1 MFVCSGQKLFQQVI
15 LMAGSDLCDWTV
27 VGPHYFSNPLEY
39 TQELGR
45 RVGCDPDYGVPMEIL
60 MECLRSKHFDEIVNA
75 SASVW
80 RKVRAAAG
88 GGGVGGGGRGG
99 LRAVLCSCVVTMY

>member
-1 MFVCSGQKLFQQVI
+1 
-15 LMAGSDLCDWTV
+15 MAGSDLCDWTV

-80 RKVRAAAG
+80 RKVRAAVG
-88 GGGVGGGGRGG
+88 GGWGGVGVGVGVGGVVSGFVQLCGDD
-99 LRAVLCSCVVTMY
+99 VLKQFFMCL